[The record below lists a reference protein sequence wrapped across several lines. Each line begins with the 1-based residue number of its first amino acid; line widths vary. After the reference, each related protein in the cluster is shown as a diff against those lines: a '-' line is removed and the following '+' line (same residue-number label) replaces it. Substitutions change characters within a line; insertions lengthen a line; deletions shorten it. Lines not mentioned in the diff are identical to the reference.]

1 MLEADEQDTLEL
13 QPPRAGKRH
22 VPVNLPQ
29 FHRFHW
35 VSTHVATFSVN
46 SSEESVLLIILS
58 LDIESSNQLRHI
70 NIHTHL

>member
-22 VPVNLPQ
+22 LPVNLPQ

-35 VSTHVATFSVN
+35 FSTHVATVSVN
-46 SSEESVLLIILS
+46 SSEECGLLILLS
-58 LDIESSNQLRHI
+58 FYLPSPTN
-70 NIHTHL
+70 